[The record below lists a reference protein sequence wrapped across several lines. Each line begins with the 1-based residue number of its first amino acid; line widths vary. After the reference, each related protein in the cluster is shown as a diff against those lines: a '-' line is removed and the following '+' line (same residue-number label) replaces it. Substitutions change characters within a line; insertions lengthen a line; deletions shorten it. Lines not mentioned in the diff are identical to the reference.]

1 MSGEPAAGEGGGTTA
16 TRAVLLAAGRGK
28 RLGREL
34 PKVLLS
40 IAGVTLLERH
50 LAALEAVGVREL
62 TVVVGFRRDALV
74 AALEKLGTGLR
85 VTVLDNPA
93 FERGSIV
100 SLHTAREVL
109 LRATEPG
116 AGATL
121 FMDADVLYPSELLG
135 RLVHSRHASAVLL
148 DASSEESGE
157 EMTLGVADGRVRAIA
172 RRVTVGDG
180 TLRARPG
187 MHPAG
192 DGASWDLVGESV
204 GFAKVSGEG
213 ARALV
218 AMLDEEV
225 AAGRLDQEYE
235 AALSRAFGLA
245 PFGFERVDDLEWTEI
260 DFQEDVE
267 KAERIAASLG

>member
-1 MSGEPAAGEGGGTTA
+1 MSVATGGHGATA

-40 IAGVTLLERH
+40 IAGASLLERH
-50 LAALEAVGVREL
+50 VAALEAVGVREL
-62 TVVVGFRRDALV
+62 TVVVGFRQDALR
-74 AALEKLGTGLR
+74 AAIDRLDTKLAI
-85 VTVLDNPA
+85 TVIDNPA

-109 LRATEPG
+109 LRAAEPG

-135 RLVHSRHASAVLL
+135 RLVRSAHASAVLL
-148 DASSEESGE
+148 DAGSEESGE
-157 EMTLGVADGRVRAIA
+157 EMTLGVFEGRVRAIA

-187 MHPAG
+187 MHPEG
-192 DGASWDLVGESV
+192 DEASWQLVGESV

-225 AAGRLDQEYE
+225 SAGRLDQEYE

-260 DFQEDVE
+260 DFEDDVK
-267 KAERIAASLG
+267 KAELIAASAGG